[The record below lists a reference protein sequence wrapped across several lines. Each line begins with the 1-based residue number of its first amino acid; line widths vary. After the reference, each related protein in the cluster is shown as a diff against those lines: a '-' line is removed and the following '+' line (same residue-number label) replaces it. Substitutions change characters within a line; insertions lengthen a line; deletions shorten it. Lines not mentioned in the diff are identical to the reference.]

1 MVARALLGRLDALA
15 RCGRAGLAW
24 EVLRRNP
31 AYRLAVQ
38 ALAGATCPGK
48 AASQDFTATWGLHFR

>member
-1 MVARALLGRLDALA
+1 MVAPALLGRLHVLA

-31 AYRLAVQ
+31 AYRTAVQ
-38 ALAGATCPGK
+38 ALAGTKCSGK
-48 AASQDFTATWGLHFR
+48 AASQDFTTTWGLHFR